1 MTDLPA
7 SVRWQ
12 LWIVAF
18 GFFMQSLDTTIVN
31 TALPS
36 MAKSLGESP
45 LHMHMII
52 VSYVLTVAVMLPAS
66 GWLADRVGIRRVHP
80 ACAVVFSLS
89 LLALPLMLGSRIQL
103 MAICLL
109 LGAAAGALYT
119 LSLVRAGKTFSGQK
133 LIMINALF
141 GFFWSA
147 GSVAGPVVS
156 GMLIGITGYDG
167 LIATLV
173 ASGVLFLLIQCLCK
187 NEKTLLASEQ
197 EDDMD
202 EATESAR

>member
-12 LWIVAF
+12 RWIVAF

-66 GWLADRVGIRRVHP
+66 GWLADRVGIRRVHLS
-80 ACAVVFSLS
+80 CAVVFSLS

-119 LSLVRAGKTFSGQK
+119 LSLVRAGKTFNGQK

-167 LIATLV
+167 LIVTLV

>member
-66 GWLADRVGIRRVHP
+66 GWLADRVGIRRVHLS
-80 ACAVVFSLS
+80 CAVVFSLS

-109 LGAAAGALYT
+109 LGAAAGALFT
-119 LSLVRAGKTFSGQK
+119 LSPGRAGET
-133 LIMINALF
+133 LH
-141 GFFWSA
+141 W
-147 GSVAGPVVS
+147 PEVVF
-156 GMLIGITGYDG
+156 D
-167 LIATLV
+167 
-173 ASGVLFLLIQCLCK
+173 
-187 NEKTLLASEQ
+187 
-197 EDDMD
+197 
-202 EATESAR
+202 